1 MSSVVERNRPAA
13 AVAAL
18 CTAAVGVLLAGPAH
32 SAGWNFTPTPEE
44 YQSWP
49 QYCRVQ
55 YSFINRGENAYGNYY
70 SDADIEPWKR
80 SIGETS
86 FTYLHHY
93 CKAALI
99 LRRLEV
105 ARQPQER
112 RFLTGVAV
120 NDGEFSYI
128 RTEKTSIVFPPVAV
142 VMAQARLANGEVD
155 VALDILR
162 DAIAAQPE
170 RAEAYAALAQYY
182 RKQKDLAQAVAV
194 MDEGVKA
201 TNGESVE
208 MRYLRGLLRLEK
220 GDLDGAVDDARAA
233 YAAGYPLPG
242 LRNRLAKAGR
252 RLADANAAP
261 TAPAAPA
268 TGAAP
273 APAAAQAPPTAPAP
287 AAAPPGPG
295 PARAQ

>member
-1 MSSVVERNRPAA
+1 MKKCIVERGR
-13 AVAAL
+13 AVAAF
-18 CTAAVGVLLAGPAH
+18 AASCAVSLGALTAGPAQA
-32 SAGWNFTPTPEE
+32 AGWNFTPTPEE
-44 YQSWP
+44 YQAWP

-105 ARQPQER
+105 ARDAQER
-112 RFLTGVAV
+112 RFLTGVAI
-120 NDGEFSYI
+120 NDAEFSYI
-128 RTEKTSIVFPPVAV
+128 RTEKTSIVYPPVAV
-142 VMAQARLANGEVD
+142 VMAQSRLANGEVD
-155 VALDILR
+155 SALDILR
-162 DAIAAQPE
+162 DAIAAQPD

-182 RKQKDLAQAVAV
+182 RKKKDLKQAVAV
-194 MDEGVKA
+194 MDEAVKA
-201 TNGESVE
+201 TNGEAVE
-208 MRYLRGLLRLEK
+208 VRYLRGLLRLEK
-220 GDLDGAVDDARAA
+220 GDLDGAEEDARAA

-252 RLADANAAP
+252 RLTDAAVV
-261 TAPAAPA
+261 
-268 TGAAP
+268 P
-273 APAAAQAPPTAPAP
+273 APE
-287 AAAPPGPG
+287 
-295 PARAQ
+295 RAQ

>member
-1 MSSVVERNRPAA
+1 MSSVFERKRPTAGVASVCAA
-13 AVAAL
+13 SVGILLVA
-18 CTAAVGVLLAGPAH
+18 PAH

-80 SIGETS
+80 SIGESS

-105 ARQPQER
+105 ARAPQER
-112 RFLTGVAV
+112 RFLTGVAI

-170 RAEAYAALAQYY
+170 RTEAYAALAQYY
-182 RKQKDLAQAVAV
+182 RKQKDLNKAVAV
-194 MDEGVKA
+194 MDGAVAA

-208 MRYLRGLLRLEK
+208 IRYLRGLLRLEK
-220 GDLDGAVDDARAA
+220 GDLDGAVDDARVA

-242 LRNRLAKAGR
+242 LRNRLVRAGR
-252 RLADANAAP
+252 RLTDADAVPKAP
-261 TAPAAPA
+261 ASPAAP
-268 TGAAP
+268 P
-273 APAAAQAPPTAPAP
+273 AQDTN
-287 AAAPPGPG
+287 
-295 PARAQ
+295 RAQ